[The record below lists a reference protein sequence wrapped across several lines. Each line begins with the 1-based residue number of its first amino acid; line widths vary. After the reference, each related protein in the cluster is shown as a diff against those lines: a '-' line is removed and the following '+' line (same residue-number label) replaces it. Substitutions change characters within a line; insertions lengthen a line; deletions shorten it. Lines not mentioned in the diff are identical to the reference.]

1 MIMYLIILYPYQNI
15 ISSLILKSLIDAS
28 IIFKIFCKKYRGE
41 NEMRRTC
48 HSRLCMHQEY
58 RQTIALPI
66 SDRMTLLAPIR
77 ISKPYLDLSSSSSI
91 HQFIAERLSESP
103 GDSLYNLRHLPII
116 NPSASLSTLSLASAA
131 RQSAFG

>member
-28 IIFKIFCKKYRGE
+28 IIFRIFCKKNPGE
-41 NEMRRTC
+41 NEMHRTC
-48 HSRLCMHQEY
+48 RSRLCMHQEY
-58 RQTIALPI
+58 RQTIALPV
-66 SDRMTLLAPIR
+66 SERMTLLASIR
-77 ISKPYLDLSSSSSI
+77 ISKQILSSSSSSSI

-103 GDSLYNLRHLPII
+103 GDSLYNLRHRPIS
-116 NPSASLSTLSLASAA
+116 NSSASLSTLSLASAA